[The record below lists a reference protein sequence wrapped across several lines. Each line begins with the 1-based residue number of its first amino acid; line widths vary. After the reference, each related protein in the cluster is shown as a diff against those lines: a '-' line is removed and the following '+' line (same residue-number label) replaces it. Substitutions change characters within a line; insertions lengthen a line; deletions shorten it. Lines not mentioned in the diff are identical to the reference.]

1 MGCENC
7 GGGCGGC
14 ARELTLTE
22 GELEILDLLAQ
33 IPFLPVAR
41 RIDDTAPIWMEEGS
55 REPEEYSLILQCLE
69 KKGLIRMDFDQ
80 PLKNAKAPAG
90 FPLVGSMAL
99 TERGQGVLELL
110 DIQGVEGY

>member
-110 DIQGVEGY
+110 DIQGVDGY